1 MYADADRLLSERMAP
16 PRGAVAADTLQVL
29 FIAVL
34 ATCVPVFAHAAG
46 GIAVGLPFAFGLAL
60 LIAWGAPAAM
70 PVTIVFAFMFQNTAV
85 AAVSPLITDQES
97 FNLARSYN
105 FIIVATFWSVVV
117 LNYVF
122 GRFRLDGMTDRVFR
136 YGLLVLGLVGIYL
149 VIGAAQNVN
158 GAIIYLRNIAT
169 ALMCLQI
176 GLVVGA
182 RYAPEIVPALTIVAV
197 AAVLYGLAELIF
209 GVHFLRLINGDSYF
223 LLVQQDQHDSG
234 FWVREMKETG
244 YVLRDLADP
253 KPAILFNYFK
263 DIPIKFHR
271 LLGPNYHPVSFTYA
285 ICFFVILLFAARR
298 GLIYLLIAIPVL
310 IAAGSK
316 GALVY
321 MAMTVAAV
329 LVARRYRGPLLF
341 PAFVLAL
348 AVYAVVAFTLALEQ
362 DNYHALGF
370 LGGLTQF
377 VANPLGHGLGAGGNL
392 VTQIQDVN
400 WAEAQHSGKTD
411 QAVESAIA
419 VLLYQMGI
427 AAFAYIAFLVWVS
440 WRCWVEFRRTA
451 RPLLAAAAFGVIT
464 LTVNGIFQEEAM
476 FAPLALSLMTLL
488 AGLELGRAAKNG
500 RPAPANSN
508 GARPGPHRPRLG
520 VRPRPPRLQLAASS
534 SGS

>member
-1 MYADADRLLSERMAP
+1 MYADRLLNDRVAP
-16 PRGAVAADTLQVL
+16 ARGTLATNTFQML
-29 FIAVL
+29 LLAVL

-46 GIAVGLPFAFGLAL
+46 GIAVGLPFAVGLAL
-60 LIAWGAPAAM
+60 LIAGGAPAAM
-70 PVTIVFAFMFQNTAV
+70 PVAIVFAFMFQNAAV
-85 AAVSPLITDQES
+85 ALISPLITDQQS

-105 FIIVATFWSVVV
+105 FIIVATFWGVV
-117 LNYVF
+117 LLNYFF
-122 GRFRLDGMTDRVFR
+122 GRTRLDRMTGLVFR
-136 YGLLVLGLVGIYL
+136 YSLVVIGLIGVYL
-149 VIGAAQNVN
+149 VIGAAQNAN
-158 GAIIYLRNIAT
+158 GAIIYLRNIAMP
-169 ALMCLQI
+169 LMCLQI
-176 GLVVGA
+176 GLMVGA
-182 RYAPEIVPALTIVAV
+182 RYRPEIVPAVTIIAV

-209 GVHFLRLINGDSYF
+209 GVRFLHLVNGDSYF

-285 ICFFVILLFAARR
+285 ICFFVILLIAARR
-298 GLIYLLIAIPVL
+298 GLIYLLFAVPVL

-321 MAMTVAAV
+321 MAMTVAA
-329 LVARRYRGPLLF
+329 LFVARRYRGPLLF

-348 AVYAVVAFTLALEQ
+348 AVYAVVAFSMALKQE
-362 DNYHALGF
+362 NYHALGF
-370 LGGLTQF
+370 LGGITQF
-377 VANPLGHGLGAGGNL
+377 MANPFGHGLGAGGNL
-392 VTQIQDVN
+392 VTQIQDVD
-400 WAEAQHSGKTD
+400 WSQAQQTGKTD
-411 QAVESAIA
+411 EAVESAIA

-427 AAFAYIAFLVWVS
+427 AAFAYIAFLGWLS
-440 WRCWVEFRRTA
+440 WRCWLEFRRTA
-451 RPLLAAAAFGVIT
+451 RPLLAAAAFGVLA

-488 AGLELGRAAKNG
+488 AGLELGQAAKIG
-500 RPAPANSN
+500 APPSNSN
-508 GARPGPHRPRLG
+508 GARTGPRRPRLEA
-520 VRPRPPRLQLAASS
+520 RPGPPRLQLAASS

>member
-1 MYADADRLLSERMAP
+1 MAP
-16 PRGAVAADTLQVL
+16 PRGGVAADTLQAL
-29 FIAVL
+29 FL
-34 ATCVPVFAHAAG
+34 AALAICVPVFAHAAG

-105 FIIVATFWSVVV
+105 FILVATFWAVVV
-117 LNYVF
+117 LNYFF
-122 GRFRLDGMTDRVFR
+122 GRFRLDGATDRVFR
-136 YGLLVLGLVGIYL
+136 YGLMVLGLVGIYL
-149 VIGAAQNVN
+149 VIGAAQNAN

-169 ALMCLQI
+169 PLMCLQI
-176 GLVVGA
+176 ALVVGA
-182 RYAPEIVPALTIVAV
+182 RYRPEIVPALTIIAV

-209 GVHFLRLINGDSYF
+209 GVEFLRLINGDSYF

-234 FWVREMKETG
+234 FWVREMNETG
-244 YVLRDLADP
+244 YVMRDLADP

-285 ICFFVILLFAARR
+285 ICFFVILLFAVRR
-298 GLIYLLIAIPVL
+298 GALYLLLAIPVL

-321 MAMTVAAV
+321 MAMAVAAV
-329 LVARRYRGPLLF
+329 LVARRYRGSLLF

-348 AVYAVVAFTLALEQ
+348 AVYAVVAFSMALKEE
-362 DNYHALGF
+362 NYHALGF
-370 LGGLTQF
+370 LGGITQF
-377 VANPLGHGLGAGGNL
+377 VSNPLGHGLGAGGNL

-427 AAFAYIAFLVWVS
+427 AAFAYIAFLFWLS
-440 WRCWVEFRRTA
+440 WRCWEEFRRTG
-451 RPLLAAAAFGVIT
+451 RPLLAAAAFGVVT

-476 FAPLALSLMTLL
+476 FAPLALALMTLL
-488 AGLELGRAAKNG
+488 AGLELGQAAQNG
-500 RPAPANSN
+500 TPPPPNVAPPDRP
-508 GARPGPHRPRLG
+508 RPRLQ
-520 VRPRPPRLQLAASS
+520 VRPRPLRLQLEASPS
-534 SGS
+534 RS